1 MIKTK
6 DLIYFADYR
15 AKLGDK
21 NTLIVH
27 VGTNRLYMDGAKI
40 SAQIDGQTAGVDAVA
55 VNNKRSMI
63 CYSEKNVYFNCEY
76 LLIMKVPS
84 DFKKARIK
92 IRFDGKYGGA
102 EAVYTV
108 DGRNFRRQQI
118 NISGSVDEVKYNG
131 GTVCI
136 TGWCADSLPVD
147 IRLEGAGGYN
157 VRRMFRSDVADYY
170 QEDGL
175 KEAAGFVIELPRE
188 NCPKKADVV
197 MRTSGRATVKTVWL
211 DREVRH
217 KQYGIWRKI
226 ARGFEYCRQRG
237 AAETLSR
244 VRDRLTG
251 NNGAEKYRTIDYSG
265 WIKKHD
271 ASKSELD
278 RQRKT
283 RFDNEPVFS
292 IIVPVYRPDKRFF
305 TAMLESVKN
314 QTYPHW
320 ELCLADGGGEGFLMR
335 DCVGRVFDNDKRVKY
350 QALSENTGISGNT
363 NQALALASGD
373 YIALLDHDDLL
384 RPDALYE
391 CAKVINE
398 AEGVDVIYT
407 DEDKLDSETGK
418 RFEPHFKPD
427 FNPYLLRSCNYI
439 THLFVFSKE
448 LSWRVGDFNSEC
460 DGAQDYD
467 MILRCTEKAR
477 SIKHIPKILY
487 TWRCHEN
494 STANNTGAKSYA
506 YAAGV
511 RALEGHYKRLG
522 IKADVRKNRITGYY
536 DTSYEMESK
545 PFVSV
550 IIPNKDHID
559 DLDKCLRSLIGRQSY
574 DNYEI
579 IIVENN
585 STDSKTFE
593 YYKKLEREYGC
604 VRVLYY
610 EGDFNFSRINNF
622 AVEQAKGEYLL
633 FLNND
638 TEMLGTDCIKEL
650 VSVGLHP
657 EVGAVGARLLYSDGT
672 VQHAGV
678 IIGLSGVAGHAFV
691 GVPGENPGYSARA
704 VIAQNY
710 SAVTAAC
717 MLVRRSVFDEVNG
730 FEEALRVSF
739 NDVDFCLKIR
749 EKGYLIVYAPAAE
762 LYHYESKSRGM
773 EDTPEK
779 LERFNKEI
787 DFMMKKWKK
796 IYDEGDPNYN
806 PNLTLK
812 IADFS
817 LRE

>member
-1 MIKTK
+1 MLKAK
-6 DLIYFADYR
+6 ELIYFAGYR
-15 AKLGDK
+15 SKLGDE

-27 VGTNRLYMDGAKI
+27 TGTNRLYMDGAKI
-40 SAQIDGQTAGVDAVA
+40 SARIDGQTAEIEAVA

-76 LLIMKVPS
+76 LLMMKVPS
-84 DFKKARIK
+84 GFKKVRIEVK
-92 IRFDGKYGGA
+92 FDSIYGGA
-102 EAVYTV
+102 KACYTV
-108 DGRNFRRQQI
+108 DGNNFRKQQA
-118 NISGSVDEVKYNG
+118 NISGSVDEVKYIG
-131 GTVCI
+131 DTVSI
-136 TGWCADSLPVD
+136 TGWCADLLPVD
-147 IRLEGAGGYN
+147 IKLEGAQSYN
-157 VRRMFRSDVADYY
+157 VRRVFRSDVADYY

-175 KEAAGFVIELPRE
+175 KEPAGFVIELPKE
-188 NCPKKADVV
+188 SCPKKADVL
-197 MRTSGRATVKTVWL
+197 MQTSERTTVKTVWL
-211 DREVRH
+211 DKEVRH

-226 ARGFEYCRQRG
+226 AMGFEYCRQRG
-237 AAETLSR
+237 VTEAFSR
-244 VRDRLTG
+244 VKDRLTG
-251 NNGAEKYRTIDYSG
+251 NNGAEKYRTIDYSH
-265 WIKKHD
+265 WIKKRD

-278 RQRKT
+278 SQRKT
-283 RFDNEPVFS
+283 RFDKEPVFS
-292 IIVPVYRPDKRFF
+292 IVVPVYRPDKRFF
-305 TAMLESVKN
+305 TEMLESVKN

-320 ELCLADGGGEGFLMR
+320 ELCLADGGGEGFLTE
-335 DCVGRVFDNDKRVKY
+335 DCVRRVFGSDKRVKY
-350 QALSENTGISGNT
+350 QVLSENTGISGNT
-363 NQALALASGD
+363 NQALALAEGD

-398 AEGVDVIYT
+398 SEDVDIIYT

-427 FNPYLLRSCNYI
+427 FNLYLLRSCNYI

-477 SIKHIPKILY
+477 NIKHIPKILY

-494 STANNTGAKSYA
+494 STANNTEAKSYA
-506 YAAGV
+506 YTAGV
-511 RALEGHYKRLG
+511 RAIEGHYKRLG
-522 IKADVRKNRITGYY
+522 IKAEVRRNKITGYY
-536 DTSYEMESK
+536 DTGYEIEGK
-545 PFVSV
+545 PLISV
-550 IIPNKDHID
+550 IIPNKDHTD
-559 DLDKCLRSLIGRQSY
+559 DLDKCIGSIIGKQSY

-585 STDSKTFE
+585 STDEATFE
-593 YYKKLEREYGC
+593 YYKNIESKYGC
-604 VRVLYY
+604 VRILYY
-610 EGDFNFSRINNF
+610 EGGFNFSRINNF
-622 AVEQAKGEYLL
+622 AVEHAKGEYLL

-650 VSVGLHP
+650 ISVGTRP
-657 EVGAVGARLLYSDGT
+657 EVGAVGARLLYSDGV

-691 GVPGENPGYSARA
+691 GESGENPGYFARA

-717 MLVRRSVFDEVNG
+717 MLVRKSVFDEVGG
-730 FEEALRVSF
+730 FEESLRVNF

-749 EKGYLIVYAPAAE
+749 EKGYLIVYTPAAE

-779 LERFNKEI
+779 LERFNQEI

-796 IYDEGDPNYN
+796 LYDGGDPYYN